1 MTDTALSKN
10 ATDDTSADAIDFE
23 AAAAK
28 VDDEPLTSNQRD
40 LTGHRHWLIAS
51 LCVAY
56 SVFHLLVMNV
66 YPLETWAYRL
76 SHLGG
81 GLVLGY
87 LLYSAATFHGGSQN
101 ARWSPV
107 SLLVLGLAGAGI
119 IYGCIGVAAIW
130 INGTWLGETLPPRWA
145 MDSFGLPLVIGTALA
160 IAHGWLFPNPNRRQF
175 ALADILLACAA
186 IAAIAYLI
194 FFARQLQLR
203 AGMPMAL
210 PGDMWAAVTGVLLI
224 IELTRRL
231 AGLAL
236 VIIAGVFVAYAFLG
250 PWLPGIF
257 QHRGYD
263 AKRFFSYI
271 FTDNGI
277 LAAPIAISSTYII
290 LFVIFA
296 AFLQATRVGEYFVN
310 LAFAAAGHRRG
321 GPAKVAIFASG
332 LMGMI
337 NGTSAGNVVATGSLT
352 IPMMKKVGY
361 KPQTSAAVEA
371 AASTGGQIMPPIMG
385 AGAFIMA
392 EITGIA
398 YMEIVYA
405 AIIPALIYFLS
416 VYFMVDLAAKKADMR
431 GLPRDMLPK
440 LDALLKQVYLFS
452 PIVVLIAALFMG
464 YSVIRCG
471 TLAMVTAAVVSWLT
485 PHAMGPARLFKALEM
500 GARMALQLVAVC
512 ATAGIIVGVIALT
525 GIGSRFSTVLLSLA
539 DQSQFLALFFAMVV
553 SIILGMGMPTTAAY
567 AVAASVIAPGVI
579 NLGVEP
585 LVAHLFIFYFAV
597 MSAITPPVALA
608 AYAGSALAGSDPI
621 RTSVESFR
629 IGLSAFVVPYMFFF
643 SPAMLLDG
651 TGLEIA
657 HVAITAAI
665 GVYLLSCAVQGWFVG
680 HAGPLARA
688 ALLCAGLTMIAG
700 GWTTDAIGLGI
711 AVAVFLF
718 QRSLGNSAPPA
729 QEGGRTRID
738 RPAPNGLA
746 PQAVIWLAGRAGDG
760 MRVRRGVGASH
771 ELGRIQP
778 LGKTHRRLGG

>member
-1 MTDTALSKN
+1 MTDKN
-10 ATDDTSADAIDFE
+10 ETRVGVNDE
-23 AAAAK
+23 AAGLSMIEQETARAN
-28 VDDEPLTSNQRD
+28 VDEEPLTSNQREF
-40 LTGHRHWLIAS
+40 TGHRHMVIAA

-56 SVFHLLVMNV
+56 SVFHLMVMNV

-76 SHLGG
+76 SHVGG
-81 GLVLGY
+81 GLFLGFMLY
-87 LLYSAATFHGGSQN
+87 GASGMREVTSPEPRNPASLALLGVSALGILYGS
-101 ARWSPV
+101 V
-107 SLLVLGLAGAGI
+107 GILV
-119 IYGCIGVAAIW
+119 IW
-130 INGTWLGETLPPRWA
+130 INGTLLGASLPPAWA
-145 MDSFGLPLVIGTALA
+145 MSTFGIPLTIGTAAGILR
-160 IAHGWLFPNPNRRQF
+160 GWLFPSRNRSSF
-175 ALADILLACAA
+175 SAGDILLGVAA
-186 IAAIAYLI
+186 IAATAYLI

-236 VIIAGVFVAYAFLG
+236 VIIASVFVAYAFLG

-257 QHRGYD
+257 EHRGYD

-271 FTDNGI
+271 YTDNGI
-277 LAAPIAISSTYII
+277 LGAPIAISSTYIV

-296 AFLQATRVGEYFVN
+296 AFLQTTRVGEYFVN

-361 KPQTSAAVEA
+361 KPQTAASVEA

-392 EITGIA
+392 EITGIS
-398 YMEIVYA
+398 YMEIVWA
-405 AIIPALIYFLS
+405 AIIPAILYFIS
-416 VYFMVDLAAKKADMR
+416 VYFMVDLAAQKAHMK
-431 GLPRDMLPK
+431 GLPRDQLPK
-440 LDALLKQVYLFS
+440 LGVLIRQIYLFT
-452 PIVVLIAALFMG
+452 PIVVLIYALFAG

-471 TLAMVTAAVVSWLT
+471 TLAMITAAVVSWLT
-485 PHAMGPARLFKALEM
+485 PHRMGPKQLFHALDS
-500 GARMALQLVAVC
+500 GARMVLQLVAVC

-525 GIGSRFSTVLLSLA
+525 GIGSRFSTVLLTLA
-539 DQSQFLALFFAMVV
+539 DQSQILALFFAMVV

-585 LVAHLFIFYFAV
+585 LTAHFFIFYFAV

-608 AYAGSALAGSDPI
+608 AYAGSALAGSDPVK
-621 RTSVESFR
+621 TSVESFK
-629 IGLSAFVVPYMFFF
+629 IGLAAFVVPYMFFF

-651 TGLEIA
+651 SSFEIA
-657 HVAITAAI
+657 HVAITAVV
-665 GVYLLSCAVQGWFVG
+665 GVYLLACAVQGWFLG
-680 HAGPLARA
+680 HANGAVRV
-688 ALLCAGLTMIAG
+688 ALTVAGLAMIAG
-700 GWTTDAIGLGI
+700 GWLTDAIGFGI
-711 AVAVFLF
+711 AVVLVLL
-718 QRSLGNSAPPA
+718 QKRLV
-729 QEGGRTRID
+729 T
-738 RPAPNGLA
+738 A
-746 PQAVIWLAGRAGDG
+746 PQVAK
-760 MRVRRGVGASH
+760 GAD
-771 ELGRIQP
+771 
-778 LGKTHRRLGG
+778 